1 MNKGLICSSFNR
13 NVRSDPWVRKVFFLI
28 NWVLKELHNI
38 MRDSTD
44 IWDKVFKNRPSKICG
59 REPLKSR
66 PYLFNFCK
74 GCLPQNL
81 LSALLNTLS
90 HLSHWNMILLS
101 GNVENV
107 MYLVM
112 VLYTKFNAIYVK
124 IVAGMLFLSFVLQG
138 KKNVIH
144 YTVV

>member
-1 MNKGLICSSFNR
+1 
-13 NVRSDPWVRKVFFLI
+13 
-28 NWVLKELHNI
+28 
-38 MRDSTD
+38 
-44 IWDKVFKNRPSKICG
+44 
-59 REPLKSR
+59 
-66 PYLFNFCK
+66 
-74 GCLPQNL
+74 
-81 LSALLNTLS
+81 
-90 HLSHWNMILLS
+90 MILLS

-138 KKNVIH
+138 KKNVSH